1 MSNQDRT
8 PYNKISHKKTYY
20 MSHEPDGT
28 YQWIAHVVGMVSRV
42 MENGYYEI
50 MTSGGTINRMFRADE
65 LSAYSGQFV
74 ISSISNDRISL
85 RAAAIYFNNNKRNSK
100 VGRKKKTASV
110 SCQCVTNHC
119 KDNRCKCSRAGT
131 NCNSHCHV
139 TSRLNCQNRDN

>member
-1 MSNQDRT
+1 METRNSSIQGKNADMMVLKTTRKLRVMTAGFKQGQRVTVYVPKIDRQGLQS
-8 PYNKISHKKTYY
+8 PRL
-20 MSHEPDGT
+20 P
-28 YQWIAHVVGMVSRV
+28 GMVSRV

-100 VGRKKKTASV
+100 VGRKKK
-110 SCQCVTNHC
+110 QLLF
-119 KDNRCKCSRAGT
+119 
-131 NCNSHCHV
+131 HV
-139 TSRLNCQNRDN
+139 NV